1 MMKWSKQQQACIE
14 HKNHPIIVSAS
25 AGAGKTAVLTE
36 RIVKRCLKDK
46 IDLNRIL
53 ALTFTAAAASE
64 MKDRVYQRLLKAKLD
79 NQSDSHRIDYQLTLL
94 QEAQISTIHSFCLN
108 IIKKYGYLIGF
119 DQQRANRLFSDVAL
133 KQLKNEAFNLTLVS
147 LTTDQ
152 LNHLTTYFSNKP
164 CTYDSFQQ
172 TLTSLLDQANNQC
185 NPIQSI
191 KDIASSYPTIQSLA
205 QLDSATLNKYASIF
219 DHYLPLLKSNLKQIH
234 NGVSENYFTKNKA
247 KMDAL
252 TEYLNSIETAVNDK
266 DYEQVENLYRY
277 TYPGNLSIPKDPANL
292 IEKQRLKAFNQLMD
306 NLINST
312 APSALIN
319 DMNQLHIL
327 ANDLSN
333 ALLAYYTYFNQVKE
347 KANGIDFND
356 MEYFAFK
363 ILDENPSV
371 ATYYQNYYQE
381 ICVDEFQDTSIRQ
394 NAIIEHICNG
404 KNIFRVG
411 DVKQSIYRFRQAS
424 PELMKS
430 LMEDNAN
437 ELIVL
442 EENYRSSASIIDF
455 TNHLFTQLLNIG
467 LPNNQYL
474 NQDIVSPGTQ
484 NQKDSYQPIEF
495 YGMDSEAFKA
505 LNLTNSNQNKAEC
518 IAGLIQQYRNN
529 SPFTHYKDYCIL
541 VRSHGAMHY
550 LKETFDQLNIPYKM
564 DLKSGFSGNAFI
576 QTLRAMFALMLDFN
590 DQLALYTVLA
600 SPYYLYSVQDLYDH
614 KVNSNAKVIQDY
626 DELKAFI
633 HQCKTFQNKGISALL
648 SQCLCFKSI
657 YQRLTR
663 EDRFNVDYLMQSL
676 VTNNITTIPQVLQLL
691 DKSLDQD
698 SSEILSVGKDDD
710 VVTVMTIHQ
719 SKGLQFPC
727 VILWSDSS
735 NSNPENK
742 SLINWDNQFN
752 VGLKALYLP
761 TRLTH
766 SSLVYTYND
775 ITNQAQD
782 LAERLRLLY
791 VAITRAKEKLLIVDM
806 LKDVPDVHPYQLSDI
821 YLRKGFTYD
830 ILSTCITNNLFQL
843 KRLFQPLTP
852 LTNTLQ
858 SMKGYPII
866 HYHAKPLNLTI
877 KTASEHDILS
887 EDLLK
892 DSHGA
897 LEYGTFLHDALQ
909 FLDFS
914 QINDE
919 QLQAYNARLTK
930 PMRVQL
936 CKAKDTL
943 LSFGKEKAITSW
955 LKEYPF
961 IYRNESIFTTG
972 SIDLIGLSKSSI
984 YIIDYKTTSDT
995 IDNLKAMYTKQLNYY
1010 QSIITKAYPDYK
1022 IECYIY
1028 SFKHDCMIQNHN
1040 HP

>member
-14 HKNHPIIVSAS
+14 HKDHPIIVSAS

-79 NQSDSHRIDYQLTLL
+79 NQSDSHRIDHQLTLL

-252 TEYLNSIETAVNDK
+252 TEYLNSIETAVTDK

-518 IAGLIQQYRNN
+518 ITGLIQQYRNN

-852 LTNTLQ
+852 LTNTVQ

-877 KTASEHDILS
+877 RTASEHDILS

-919 QLQAYNARLTK
+919 QLQAYNERLTK

-1028 SFKHDCMIQNHN
+1028 SFKHDCMIQI
-1040 HP
+1040 

>member
-14 HKNHPIIVSAS
+14 HKDHPIIVSAS

-79 NQSDSHRIDYQLTLL
+79 NQSDSHRIDHQLTLL

-133 KQLKNEAFNLTLVS
+133 KQLKNEAFNLTLIS

-495 YGMDSEAFKA
+495 YGMDSDAFKA

-529 SPFTHYKDYCIL
+529 SPFIHYKDYCIL

-852 LTNTLQ
+852 LTNTVQ

-877 KTASEHDILS
+877 RTASEHDILS

-1028 SFKHDCMIQNHN
+1028 SFKHDCMIQI
-1040 HP
+1040 

>member
-14 HKNHPIIVSAS
+14 HKDHPIIVSAS

-79 NQSDSHRIDYQLTLL
+79 NQSDSHRIDHQLTLL

-133 KQLKNEAFNLTLVS
+133 KQLKNEAFNLTLIS

-234 NGVSENYFTKNKA
+234 NGVSENYFTKNKT

-633 HQCKTFQNKGISALL
+633 HQCKTFQNKGISVLL

-852 LTNTLQ
+852 LTNTVQ

-1028 SFKHDCMIQNHN
+1028 SFKHDCMIQI
-1040 HP
+1040 

>member
-14 HKNHPIIVSAS
+14 HKDHPIIVSAS

-234 NGVSENYFTKNKA
+234 NGVSKNYFTKNKA

-852 LTNTLQ
+852 LTNTVQ

-866 HYHAKPLNLTI
+866 HYPAKPLNLTI

-1028 SFKHDCMIQNHN
+1028 SFKHDCMIQI
-1040 HP
+1040 

>member
-14 HKNHPIIVSAS
+14 HKDHPIIVSAS

-79 NQSDSHRIDYQLTLL
+79 NQSDSHRIDHQLTLL

-576 QTLRAMFALMLDFN
+576 QTLRAMFALMLNFN

-698 SSEILSVGKDDD
+698 STEILSVGKDDD

-877 KTASEHDILS
+877 RTASEHDILS

-1028 SFKHDCMIQNHN
+1028 SFKHDCMIQI
-1040 HP
+1040 

>member
-14 HKNHPIIVSAS
+14 HKDHPIIVSAS

-79 NQSDSHRIDYQLTLL
+79 NQSDSHRIDHQLTLL

-852 LTNTLQ
+852 LTNTVQ

-877 KTASEHDILS
+877 RTASEHDILS

-1028 SFKHDCMIQNHN
+1028 SFKHDCMIQI
-1040 HP
+1040 

>member
-14 HKNHPIIVSAS
+14 HKDHPIIVSAS

-79 NQSDSHRIDYQLTLL
+79 NPSDSHRIDHQLTLL

-252 TEYLNSIETAVNDK
+252 TEYLNSIETAVTDK

-277 TYPGNLSIPKDPANL
+277 TYPGNLSVPKDPANL

-495 YGMDSEAFKA
+495 YGMDSDAFKA

-590 DQLALYTVLA
+590 DQLALYIVLA

-858 SMKGYPII
+858 SIKGYPII

-1028 SFKHDCMIQNHN
+1028 SFKHDCMIQI
-1040 HP
+1040 

>member
-14 HKNHPIIVSAS
+14 HKDHPIIVSAS

-79 NQSDSHRIDYQLTLL
+79 NQSDSHRIDHQLTLL

-529 SPFTHYKDYCIL
+529 SPFIHYKDYCIL

-1028 SFKHDCMIQNHN
+1028 SFKHDCMIQI
-1040 HP
+1040 

>member
-14 HKNHPIIVSAS
+14 HKDHPIIVSAS

-79 NQSDSHRIDYQLTLL
+79 NPSDSHRIDHQLTLL

-234 NGVSENYFTKNKA
+234 NGVSENYFTKNKT

-252 TEYLNSIETAVNDK
+252 TEYLNSIETAVKDK

-495 YGMDSEAFKA
+495 YGMDSDAFKA

-858 SMKGYPII
+858 SIKGYPII

-1028 SFKHDCMIQNHN
+1028 SFKHDCMIQI
-1040 HP
+1040 

>member
-14 HKNHPIIVSAS
+14 HKDHPIIVSAS

-79 NQSDSHRIDYQLTLL
+79 NQSDSHRIDHQLTLL

-133 KQLKNEAFNLTLVS
+133 KQLKNEAFNLTLIS

-234 NGVSENYFTKNKA
+234 NGVSENYFTKNKT

-252 TEYLNSIETAVNDK
+252 TEYLNSIETAVTDK

-333 ALLAYYTYFNQVKE
+333 ALLAYYAYFNQVKE

-495 YGMDSEAFKA
+495 YGMDSEA
-505 LNLTNSNQNKAEC
+505 
-518 IAGLIQQYRNN
+518 
-529 SPFTHYKDYCIL
+529 
-541 VRSHGAMHY
+541 
-550 LKETFDQLNIPYKM
+550 
-564 DLKSGFSGNAFI
+564 
-576 QTLRAMFALMLDFN
+576 
-590 DQLALYTVLA
+590 
-600 SPYYLYSVQDLYDH
+600 
-614 KVNSNAKVIQDY
+614 
-626 DELKAFI
+626 
-633 HQCKTFQNKGISALL
+633 
-648 SQCLCFKSI
+648 
-657 YQRLTR
+657 
-663 EDRFNVDYLMQSL
+663 
-676 VTNNITTIPQVLQLL
+676 
-691 DKSLDQD
+691 
-698 SSEILSVGKDDD
+698 
-710 VVTVMTIHQ
+710 
-719 SKGLQFPC
+719 
-727 VILWSDSS
+727 
-735 NSNPENK
+735 
-742 SLINWDNQFN
+742 
-752 VGLKALYLP
+752 
-761 TRLTH
+761 
-766 SSLVYTYND
+766 
-775 ITNQAQD
+775 
-782 LAERLRLLY
+782 
-791 VAITRAKEKLLIVDM
+791 
-806 LKDVPDVHPYQLSDI
+806 
-821 YLRKGFTYD
+821 
-830 ILSTCITNNLFQL
+830 L
-843 KRLFQPLTP
+843 KR
-852 LTNTLQ
+852 
-858 SMKGYPII
+858 
-866 HYHAKPLNLTI
+866 
-877 KTASEHDILS
+877 
-887 EDLLK
+887 
-892 DSHGA
+892 
-897 LEYGTFLHDALQ
+897 
-909 FLDFS
+909 
-914 QINDE
+914 
-919 QLQAYNARLTK
+919 
-930 PMRVQL
+930 
-936 CKAKDTL
+936 
-943 LSFGKEKAITSW
+943 
-955 LKEYPF
+955 
-961 IYRNESIFTTG
+961 
-972 SIDLIGLSKSSI
+972 
-984 YIIDYKTTSDT
+984 
-995 IDNLKAMYTKQLNYY
+995 
-1010 QSIITKAYPDYK
+1010 
-1022 IECYIY
+1022 
-1028 SFKHDCMIQNHN
+1028 
-1040 HP
+1040 

>member
-14 HKNHPIIVSAS
+14 HKDHPIIVSAS

-79 NQSDSHRIDYQLTLL
+79 NQSDSHRIDHQLTLL

-356 MEYFAFK
+356 MEYFPFK

-576 QTLRAMFALMLDFN
+576 QTLRAMFALMLNFN

-852 LTNTLQ
+852 LTNTVQ

-877 KTASEHDILS
+877 RTASEHDILS

-1028 SFKHDCMIQNHN
+1028 SFKHDCMIQI
-1040 HP
+1040 

>member
-14 HKNHPIIVSAS
+14 HKDHPIIVSAS

-79 NQSDSHRIDYQLTLL
+79 NQSDSHRIDHQLTLL

-191 KDIASSYPTIQSLA
+191 EDIASSYPTIQSLA

-234 NGVSENYFTKNKA
+234 NGVSENYFTKNKT

-252 TEYLNSIETAVNDK
+252 TEYLNSIETAVTDK

-495 YGMDSEAFKA
+495 YGMDSDAFKA

-529 SPFTHYKDYCIL
+529 SPFIHYKDYCIL

-564 DLKSGFSGNAFI
+564 DLKSGFSGSAFI

-852 LTNTLQ
+852 LTNTVQ

-943 LSFGKEKAITSW
+943 LSFGKEKGITSW
-955 LKEYPF
+955 FKEYPF

-1028 SFKHDCMIQNHN
+1028 SFKHDCMIQI
-1040 HP
+1040 

>member
-14 HKNHPIIVSAS
+14 HKDHPIIVSAS

-79 NQSDSHRIDYQLTLL
+79 NQSDSHRIDHQLTLL

-133 KQLKNEAFNLTLVS
+133 KQLKNEAFNLTLIS

-234 NGVSENYFTKNKA
+234 NGVSENYFTKNKT

-252 TEYLNSIETAVNDK
+252 TEYLNSIETAVTDK

-333 ALLAYYTYFNQVKE
+333 ALLEYYTYFNQVKE

-495 YGMDSEAFKA
+495 YGMDSDAFKA

-852 LTNTLQ
+852 LTNTAQ
-858 SMKGYPII
+858 SIKGYPII

-877 KTASEHDILS
+877 RTASEHDILS

-919 QLQAYNARLTK
+919 QLQAYNERLTK

-1028 SFKHDCMIQNHN
+1028 SFKHDCMIQI
-1040 HP
+1040 

>member
-14 HKNHPIIVSAS
+14 HKDHPIIVSAS

-79 NQSDSHRIDYQLTLL
+79 NQSDSHRIDHQLTLL

-698 SSEILSVGKDDD
+698 STEILSVGKDDD

-852 LTNTLQ
+852 LTNTVQ

-877 KTASEHDILS
+877 RTASEHDILS

-1028 SFKHDCMIQNHN
+1028 SFKHDCMIQI
-1040 HP
+1040 

>member
-14 HKNHPIIVSAS
+14 HKDHPIIVSAS

-79 NQSDSHRIDYQLTLL
+79 NQSDSHRIDHQLTLL

-529 SPFTHYKDYCIL
+529 SPFIHYKDYCIL

-858 SMKGYPII
+858 SIKGYPII

-877 KTASEHDILS
+877 RTASEHDILS

-1028 SFKHDCMIQNHN
+1028 SFKHDCMIQI
-1040 HP
+1040 

>member
-14 HKNHPIIVSAS
+14 HKDHPIIVSAS

-79 NQSDSHRIDYQLTLL
+79 NQSDSHRIDHQLTLL

-529 SPFTHYKDYCIL
+529 SPFIHYKDYCIL

-877 KTASEHDILS
+877 RTASEHDILS

-1028 SFKHDCMIQNHN
+1028 SFKHDCMIQI
-1040 HP
+1040 

>member
-14 HKNHPIIVSAS
+14 HKDHPIIVSAS

-79 NQSDSHRIDYQLTLL
+79 NQSDSHRIDHQLTLL

-234 NGVSENYFTKNKA
+234 NGVSENYFTKNKT

-495 YGMDSEAFKA
+495 YGMDSDAFKA

-529 SPFTHYKDYCIL
+529 SPFIHYKDYCIL

-852 LTNTLQ
+852 LTNTVQ

-1028 SFKHDCMIQNHN
+1028 SFKHDCMIQI
-1040 HP
+1040 

>member
-14 HKNHPIIVSAS
+14 HKDHPIIVSAS

-79 NQSDSHRIDYQLTLL
+79 NQSDSHRIDHQLTLL

-234 NGVSENYFTKNKA
+234 NGVSENYFTKNKT

-252 TEYLNSIETAVNDK
+252 TEYLNSIETAVTDK

-852 LTNTLQ
+852 LTNTAQ
-858 SMKGYPII
+858 SIKGYPII

-877 KTASEHDILS
+877 RTASEHDILS

-984 YIIDYKTTSDT
+984 YIIDYKTTSDS

-1028 SFKHDCMIQNHN
+1028 SFKHDCMIQI
-1040 HP
+1040 

>member
-14 HKNHPIIVSAS
+14 HKDHPIIVSAS

-79 NQSDSHRIDYQLTLL
+79 NQSDSHRIDHQLTLL

-495 YGMDSEAFKA
+495 YGMDSDAFKA

-858 SMKGYPII
+858 SIKGYPII

-1028 SFKHDCMIQNHN
+1028 SFKHDCMIQI
-1040 HP
+1040 

>member
-14 HKNHPIIVSAS
+14 HKDHPIIVSAS

-79 NQSDSHRIDYQLTLL
+79 NQSDSHRIDHQLTLL

-234 NGVSENYFTKNKA
+234 NGVSENYFTKNKT

-411 DVKQSIYRFRQAS
+411 DLKQSIYRFRQAS

-495 YGMDSEAFKA
+495 YGMDSDAFKA

-576 QTLRAMFALMLDFN
+576 QTLRAMFALMLDFK

-1028 SFKHDCMIQNHN
+1028 SFKHDCMIQI
-1040 HP
+1040 

>member
-14 HKNHPIIVSAS
+14 HKDHPIIVSAS

-79 NQSDSHRIDYQLTLL
+79 NQSDSHRIDHQLTLL

-164 CTYDSFQQ
+164 CAYDSFQQ

-234 NGVSENYFTKNKA
+234 NGVSENYFTKNKT

-252 TEYLNSIETAVNDK
+252 TEYLNSIETAVTDK

-676 VTNNITTIPQVLQLL
+676 LTNNITTIPQVLQLL

-852 LTNTLQ
+852 LTNTVQ
-858 SMKGYPII
+858 SIKGYPII

-877 KTASEHDILS
+877 RTASEHDILS

-1028 SFKHDCMIQNHN
+1028 SFKHDCMIQI
-1040 HP
+1040 

>member
-14 HKNHPIIVSAS
+14 HKDHPIIVSAS

-79 NQSDSHRIDYQLTLL
+79 NQSDSHRIDHQLTLL

-234 NGVSENYFTKNKA
+234 NGVSENYFTKNKT

-495 YGMDSEAFKA
+495 YGMDSDAFKA

-1028 SFKHDCMIQNHN
+1028 SFKHDCMIQI
-1040 HP
+1040 

>member
-14 HKNHPIIVSAS
+14 HKDHPIIVSAS

-79 NQSDSHRIDYQLTLL
+79 NQSDSHRIDHQLTLL

-133 KQLKNEAFNLTLVS
+133 KQLKNEAFNLTLIS

-495 YGMDSEAFKA
+495 YGMDSDAFKA

-633 HQCKTFQNKGISALL
+633 HQCKTFQNKGISSLL

-1028 SFKHDCMIQNHN
+1028 SFKHDCMIQI
-1040 HP
+1040 

>member
-14 HKNHPIIVSAS
+14 HKDHPIIVSAS

-79 NQSDSHRIDYQLTLL
+79 NQSDSHRIDHQLTLL

-252 TEYLNSIETAVNDK
+252 TEYLNSIETAVTDK

-474 NQDIVSPGTQ
+474 NQDTVSPGTQ

-852 LTNTLQ
+852 LTNTAQ
-858 SMKGYPII
+858 SIKGYPII

-877 KTASEHDILS
+877 RTASEHDILS

-1028 SFKHDCMIQNHN
+1028 SFKHDCMIQI
-1040 HP
+1040 

>member
-14 HKNHPIIVSAS
+14 HKDHPIIVSAS

-79 NQSDSHRIDYQLTLL
+79 NQSDSHRIDHQLTLL

-133 KQLKNEAFNLTLVS
+133 KQLKNEAFNLTLIS

-234 NGVSENYFTKNKA
+234 NGVSENYFTKNKT

-252 TEYLNSIETAVNDK
+252 TEYLNSIETAVTDK

-852 LTNTLQ
+852 LTNTVQ
-858 SMKGYPII
+858 SIKGYPII

-1028 SFKHDCMIQNHN
+1028 SFKHDCMIQI
-1040 HP
+1040 

>member
-14 HKNHPIIVSAS
+14 HKDHPIIVSAS

-79 NQSDSHRIDYQLTLL
+79 NQSDSHRIDHQLTLL

-495 YGMDSEAFKA
+495 YGMDSDAFKA

-852 LTNTLQ
+852 LTNTVQ

-877 KTASEHDILS
+877 RTASEHDILS

-1028 SFKHDCMIQNHN
+1028 SFKHDCMIQI
-1040 HP
+1040 

>member
-14 HKNHPIIVSAS
+14 HKDHPIIVSAS

-79 NQSDSHRIDYQLTLL
+79 NQSDSHRIDHQLTLL

-234 NGVSENYFTKNKA
+234 NGVSENYFTKNKT

-252 TEYLNSIETAVNDK
+252 TEYLNSIETAVKDK

-495 YGMDSEAFKA
+495 YGMDSDAFKA

-626 DELKAFI
+626 NELKAFI

-1028 SFKHDCMIQNHN
+1028 SFKHDCMIQI
-1040 HP
+1040 

>member
-14 HKNHPIIVSAS
+14 HKDHPIIVSAS

-79 NQSDSHRIDYQLTLL
+79 NQSDSHRIDHQLTLL

-234 NGVSENYFTKNKA
+234 NGVSENYFTKNKT

-252 TEYLNSIETAVNDK
+252 TEYLNSIETAVTDK

-676 VTNNITTIPQVLQLL
+676 LTNNITTIPQVLQLL

-852 LTNTLQ
+852 LTNTVQ

-877 KTASEHDILS
+877 RTASEHDILS

-1028 SFKHDCMIQNHN
+1028 SFKHDCMIQI
-1040 HP
+1040 

>member
-14 HKNHPIIVSAS
+14 HKDHPIIVSAS

-79 NQSDSHRIDYQLTLL
+79 NQSDSHRIDHQLTLL

-252 TEYLNSIETAVNDK
+252 TEYLNSIETAVTDK

-529 SPFTHYKDYCIL
+529 SPFIHYKDYCIL

-1028 SFKHDCMIQNHN
+1028 SFKHDCMIQI
-1040 HP
+1040 

>member
-14 HKNHPIIVSAS
+14 HKDHPIIVSAS

-79 NQSDSHRIDYQLTLL
+79 NQSDSHRIDHQLTLL

-252 TEYLNSIETAVNDK
+252 TEYLNSIETAVTDK

-495 YGMDSEAFKA
+495 YGMDSDAFKA

-529 SPFTHYKDYCIL
+529 SPFIHYKDYCIL

-698 SSEILSVGKDDD
+698 STEILSVGKDDD

-852 LTNTLQ
+852 LTNTVQ

-877 KTASEHDILS
+877 RTASEHDILS

-1028 SFKHDCMIQNHN
+1028 SFKHDCMIQI
-1040 HP
+1040 

>member
-14 HKNHPIIVSAS
+14 HKDHPIIVSAS

-79 NQSDSHRIDYQLTLL
+79 NQSDSHRIDHQLTLL

-133 KQLKNEAFNLTLVS
+133 KQLKNEAFNLTLIS

-411 DVKQSIYRFRQAS
+411 DVKQSLYRFRQAS

-495 YGMDSEAFKA
+495 YGMDSDAFKA

-626 DELKAFI
+626 NELKAFI

-852 LTNTLQ
+852 LTNTVQ
-858 SMKGYPII
+858 SIKGYPII

-1028 SFKHDCMIQNHN
+1028 SFKHDCMIQI
-1040 HP
+1040 

>member
-14 HKNHPIIVSAS
+14 HKDHPIIVSAS

-79 NQSDSHRIDYQLTLL
+79 NQSDSHRIDHQLTLL

-495 YGMDSEAFKA
+495 YGMDSDAFKA

-529 SPFTHYKDYCIL
+529 SPFIHYKDYCIL

-698 SSEILSVGKDDD
+698 STEILSVGKDDD

-852 LTNTLQ
+852 LTNTVQ

-877 KTASEHDILS
+877 RTASEHDILS

-1028 SFKHDCMIQNHN
+1028 SFKHDCMIQI
-1040 HP
+1040 

>member
-14 HKNHPIIVSAS
+14 HKDHPIIVSAS

-79 NQSDSHRIDYQLTLL
+79 NQSDSHRIDHQLTLL

-234 NGVSENYFTKNKA
+234 NGVSENYFTKNKT

-495 YGMDSEAFKA
+495 YGMDSDAFKA

-698 SSEILSVGKDDD
+698 STEILSVGKDDD

-852 LTNTLQ
+852 LTNTVQ

-877 KTASEHDILS
+877 RTASEHDILS

-1028 SFKHDCMIQNHN
+1028 SFKHDCMIQI
-1040 HP
+1040 

>member
-14 HKNHPIIVSAS
+14 HKDHPIIVSAS

-79 NQSDSHRIDYQLTLL
+79 NQSDSHRIDHQLTLL

-495 YGMDSEAFKA
+495 YGMDSDAFKA

-529 SPFTHYKDYCIL
+529 SPFIHYKDYCIL
-541 VRSHGAMHY
+541 VRSHGAMHN

-1028 SFKHDCMIQNHN
+1028 SFKHDCMIQI
-1040 HP
+1040 

>member
-14 HKNHPIIVSAS
+14 HKDHPIIVSAS

-79 NQSDSHRIDYQLTLL
+79 NQSDSHRIDHQLTLL

-266 DYEQVENLYRY
+266 YYEQVENLYRY

-1028 SFKHDCMIQNHN
+1028 SFKHDCMIQI
-1040 HP
+1040 

>member
-1 MMKWSKQQQACIE
+1 MMKWSKQQHACIE
-14 HKNHPIIVSAS
+14 HKDHPIIVSAS

-79 NQSDSHRIDYQLTLL
+79 NQSDSHRIDHQLTLL

-252 TEYLNSIETAVNDK
+252 TEYLNSIETAVTDK

-852 LTNTLQ
+852 LTNTVQ

-877 KTASEHDILS
+877 RTASEHDILS

-1028 SFKHDCMIQNHN
+1028 SFKHDCMIQI
-1040 HP
+1040 

>member
-14 HKNHPIIVSAS
+14 HKDHPIIVSAS

-79 NQSDSHRIDYQLTLL
+79 NQSDSHRIDHQLTLL

-252 TEYLNSIETAVNDK
+252 TEYLNSIETAVTDK

-495 YGMDSEAFKA
+495 YGMDSDAFKA

-576 QTLRAMFALMLDFN
+576 QTLRAMFALMLNFN

-657 YQRLTR
+657 YQSLTR

-852 LTNTLQ
+852 LTNTVQ

-877 KTASEHDILS
+877 RTASEHDILS

-1028 SFKHDCMIQNHN
+1028 SFKHDCMIQI
-1040 HP
+1040 

>member
-14 HKNHPIIVSAS
+14 HKDHPIIVSAS

-79 NQSDSHRIDYQLTLL
+79 NQSDSHRIDHQLTLL

-133 KQLKNEAFNLTLVS
+133 KQLKNEAFNLTLIS

-234 NGVSENYFTKNKA
+234 NGVSENYFTKNKT

-252 TEYLNSIETAVNDK
+252 TEYLNSIETAVTDK

-333 ALLAYYTYFNQVKE
+333 ALLAYYAYFNQVKE

-657 YQRLTR
+657 YQLLTR

-852 LTNTLQ
+852 LTNTAQ
-858 SMKGYPII
+858 SIKGYPII

-877 KTASEHDILS
+877 RTASEHDILS

-984 YIIDYKTTSDT
+984 YIIDYKTTSDS

-1028 SFKHDCMIQNHN
+1028 SFKHDCMIQI
-1040 HP
+1040 

>member
-14 HKNHPIIVSAS
+14 HKDHPIIVSAS

-79 NQSDSHRIDYQLTLL
+79 NQSDSHRIDHQLTLL

-234 NGVSENYFTKNKA
+234 NGVSENYFTKNKT

-576 QTLRAMFALMLDFN
+576 QTLRAMFALMLNFN

-852 LTNTLQ
+852 LTNTVQ

-877 KTASEHDILS
+877 RTASEHDILS

-1028 SFKHDCMIQNHN
+1028 SFKHDCMIQI
-1040 HP
+1040 

>member
-14 HKNHPIIVSAS
+14 HKDHPIIVSAS

-79 NQSDSHRIDYQLTLL
+79 NQSDSHRIDHQLTLL

-133 KQLKNEAFNLTLVS
+133 KQLKNEAFNLTLIS

-234 NGVSENYFTKNKA
+234 NGVSENYFTKNKT

-252 TEYLNSIETAVNDK
+252 TEYLNSIETAVTDK

-676 VTNNITTIPQVLQLL
+676 LTNNITTIPQVLQLL

-852 LTNTLQ
+852 LTNTVQ
-858 SMKGYPII
+858 SIKGYPII

-1028 SFKHDCMIQNHN
+1028 SFKHDCMIQI
-1040 HP
+1040 